1 MSESGDFSLR
11 SKRQCVPLVS
21 NFQPPM
27 KLNSMRLLESRKIT
41 FKATTYDASGEFHS
55 ATDAAQLIGAPVEA
69 VYKTLVVLR
78 DPSPSSGRTPKSG
91 KPILVMIASHLEV
104 DLKALAK
111 SVNEKKLRMA
121 TQREAESLT
130 GLQVGGISAL
140 ALLNR
145 GFEMCIDE
153 PARAL
158 DQIHI
163 SAGQRGVDLQLA
175 VKDLVALTNA
185 KMVRATSDT

>member
-1 MSESGDFSLR
+1 
-11 SKRQCVPLVS
+11 
-21 NFQPPM
+21 
-27 KLNSMRLLESRKIT
+27 MRLLESRKIPYIA
-41 FKATTYDASGEFHS
+41 KTYDASGEFHS
-55 ATDAAQLIGAPVEA
+55 ATEAAQLIGAPVES

-78 DPSPSSGRTPKSG
+78 EPPKSG
-91 KPILVMIASHLEV
+91 KPLLVMIAANREV
-104 DLKALAK
+104 DLKLLAQSLGTPK
-111 SVNEKKLRMA
+111 QKLRMA

-145 GFEMCIDE
+145 GFEIVLDE

-175 VKDLVALTNA
+175 VNDLVAVTNA
-185 KMVRATSDT
+185 RVVRATSRDA